1 MPGTMEVG
9 KANAGP
15 PGAEDPVI
23 DPADDR
29 QHPQENG
36 SLAQAEHL
44 DILLHFQLMHEQE
57 HGWHSKSQQNESI
70 HNLKNIFKEKQAVL
84 YLPTYWLYKPHKSC

>member
-1 MPGTMEVG
+1 MHVILDLKICKEDHFYVRCEEDEDMPSTVEVV
-9 KANAGP
+9 KANTGR
-15 PGAEDPVI
+15 PGAEDSFI

-44 DILLHFQLMHEQE
+44 DILLHFQLMHE
-57 HGWHSKSQQNESI
+57 
-70 HNLKNIFKEKQAVL
+70 
-84 YLPTYWLYKPHKSC
+84 

>member
-44 DILLHFQLMHEQE
+44 DILLHFQFMHEQE

-84 YLPTYWLYKPHKSC
+84 YLPTYWL